1 MLLTGPNIFM
11 GYYVYLVF
19 DIQWAP
25 DSEKIDVSSQGIIK
39 SWSYKQV
46 SRDTMFFY
54 EKEVIENGGSTCMV
68 FLTVRSGT
76 PRQCP

>member
-25 DSEKIDVSSQGIIK
+25 DSEKIKLYYKIVVLQTSVKGYYVFFIK
-39 SWSYKQV
+39 K
-46 SRDTMFFY
+46 
-54 EKEVIENGGSTCMV
+54 K
-68 FLTVRSGT
+68 L
-76 PRQCP
+76 

>member
-1 MLLTGPNIFM
+1 M

-25 DSEKIDVSSQGIIK
+25 DSEKIKLYYKIVVLQTSVKGYYVFFIK
-39 SWSYKQV
+39 K
-46 SRDTMFFY
+46 
-54 EKEVIENGGSTCMV
+54 KVIENGGSICMV